1 MRRERVSRC
10 TSSVEEKYPLHGCA
24 RKAKPAGRHS
34 RTLAATDWAHTGLT
48 SGASTTKAQEPAGA
62 FPRQKIPGHF
72 SHGALR
78 SVSPGQK
85 PSETGP
91 GGETITR
98 GKATA

>member
-48 SGASTTKAQEPAGA
+48 SGASTTKAQETAGA
-62 FPRQKIPGHF
+62 FARQKVLGHF
-72 SHGALR
+72 SDGALR
-78 SVSPGQK
+78 SLSLGRQA
-85 PSETGP
+85 SETEA
-91 GGETITR
+91 GGTTNHR
-98 GKATA
+98 GQ